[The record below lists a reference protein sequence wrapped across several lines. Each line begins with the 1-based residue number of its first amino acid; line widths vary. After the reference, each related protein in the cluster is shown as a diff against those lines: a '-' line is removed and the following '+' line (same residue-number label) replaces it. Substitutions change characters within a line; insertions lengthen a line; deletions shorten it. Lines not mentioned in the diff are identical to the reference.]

1 MLKILESIDLPT
13 EIGLNNIYYLFNEY
27 SFPTNLELLSKI
39 KTFSNT
45 YDFFHYYTSKD
56 INIIS
61 NLCSKLEDNYLNIC
75 DNDNYLNFNQNNEKY
90 ISIFSNFIL
99 LFNLIIKNI
108 NIIKSVLFKIK
119 NNLKKYYSEN
129 IIDDDFKHK
138 INKFV
143 NNLLK
148 LSFNDELN
156 KKISKNSSF
165 KKNIS
170 LTNIT
175 DSTENSINK
184 DKNNNE
190 ETLNDDDLYSMNN
203 EDILI
208 TPYFASKDGKD
219 KSQLSLININNDIS
233 NNNNNIN
240 KLRNSNKKDSIG
252 SIFNLP
258 CVNPNNVNNGKT
270 NFKEKETLLNLEDK
284 KIEVKSII
292 LNNIKVINNLNNIA
306 LNINNNKSIKD
317 NNSDKI
323 QLNNVSKMLSIL
335 LKTLSVLYKKR
346 YINSSQKVKLKKLI
360 ISKSPK
366 ERYIFYNSLNNNIKE
381 FIKEIGNI

>member
-13 EIGLNNIYYLFNEY
+13 EIGLNDIYYLFKEY

-39 KTFSNT
+39 QTFSNT
-45 YDFFHYYTSKD
+45 YDFFHHYTSKD
-56 INIIS
+56 INILS

-75 DNDNYLNFNQNNEKY
+75 NNDNYLNFNQNNEKY

-156 KKISKNSSF
+156 KKNSKNSSF
-165 KKNIS
+165 KNNIT

-175 DSTENSINK
+175 DYTDNSITK

-190 ETLNDDDLYSMNN
+190 ETLNDDLYSMNN
-203 EDILI
+203 EDNLI
-208 TPYFASKDGKD
+208 TPYFASKGEKD

-233 NNNNNIN
+233 NNNNNII

-258 CVNPNNVNNGKT
+258 CVNPNNVKNEKSNK
-270 NFKEKETLLNLEDK
+270 KEKETLLSLEDK

-292 LNNIKVINNLNNIA
+292 LNNIKVINNLNNIT
-306 LNINNNKSIKD
+306 LNINNNKFIKD

-323 QLNNVSKMLSIL
+323 KLNNDSNMLSIL

-366 ERYIFYNSLNNNIKE
+366 ERYLFYNSLNNNIKA

>member
-45 YDFFHYYTSKD
+45 YDFFHHYTSKD

-75 DNDNYLNFNQNNEKY
+75 NNDNYLNFNQNNEKY

-108 NIIKSVLFKIK
+108 NIIKSVSFRIK

-129 IIDDDFKHK
+129 IIDDDFKDK

-156 KKISKNSSF
+156 KKNSKNSSF
-165 KKNIS
+165 KNNIS

-175 DSTENSINK
+175 DSTDNSITK

-190 ETLNDDDLYSMNN
+190 KTLNDDLYSMNN
-203 EDILI
+203 EDNLI
-208 TPYFASKDGKD
+208 TPYFASKGEKD

-233 NNNNNIN
+233 NNNNII

-258 CVNPNNVNNGKT
+258 CVNPNNVKNEKSNI
-270 NFKEKETLLNLEDK
+270 KEKETLLLSLEDK

-292 LNNIKVINNLNNIA
+292 LNNIKVINNLNNIT
-306 LNINNNKSIKD
+306 LNINNNKFIKD

-323 QLNNVSKMLSIL
+323 KLNNDSKMLSIL

-346 YINSSQKVKLKKLI
+346 YINSPQKVKLKKLI

-366 ERYIFYNSLNNNIKE
+366 ERILFYNYMNNNIKA